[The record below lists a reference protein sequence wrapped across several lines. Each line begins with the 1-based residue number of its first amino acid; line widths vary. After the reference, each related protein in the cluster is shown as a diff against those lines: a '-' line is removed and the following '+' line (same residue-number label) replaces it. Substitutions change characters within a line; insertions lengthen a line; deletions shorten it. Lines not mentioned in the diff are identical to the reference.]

1 MRSYGEYCSV
11 AKALDVVGDRWTF
24 LIVRELLIRG
34 ACRYTDLKDGLPG
47 IATNLLSDRIREL
60 EGAGLIRRE
69 DAPPPIATTLFHLT
83 DTGAELRPV
92 LDALGQWGVR
102 YMTGLAEGDQFRAH
116 WASLFLRDRSPAG
129 PPVSI
134 ELRQRRQ
141 PCGHRGVR
149 RLGDHPAWP
158 GHGAGPRRAG
168 GPTPDPRPVLG
179 PAHPRRRDGSWPGG
193 QRRRD
198 SAGAPPARGAAVALP
213 KQSCGGTQTP
223 EVERVLTRVA
233 GHGACRI
240 RMGRDHD

>member
-47 IATNLLSDRIREL
+47 IATNLLSDRIRDL
-60 EGAGLIRRE
+60 EGAGLIRRQ

-134 ELRQRRQ
+134 ELRSVGSPVAIEVSGGSVTTRPGRATAPDLVVQGDPHLILALFSGQ
-141 PCGHRGVR
+141 LTPADVTDRGLEISGDVTVLE
-149 RLGDHPAWP
+149 RLLPA
-158 GHGAGPRRAG
+158 
-168 GPTPDPRPVLG
+168 
-179 PAHPRRRDGSWPGG
+179 
-193 QRRRD
+193 
-198 SAGAPPARGAAVALP
+198 AATA
-213 KQSCGGTQTP
+213 
-223 EVERVLTRVA
+223 A
-233 GHGACRI
+233 
-240 RMGRDHD
+240 

>member
-102 YMTGLAEGDQFRAH
+102 YMTGLAEGEQFRAH

-134 ELRQRRQ
+134 ELRSV
-141 PCGHRGVR
+141 G
-149 RLGDHPAWP
+149 
-158 GHGAGPRRAG
+158 
-168 GPTPDPRPVLG
+168 RPVTIEVSG
-179 PAHPRRRDGSWPGG
+179 GSVTTRPGRSTAPDLIVHGDPHLILALLSG
-193 QRRRD
+193 QLTAAD
-198 SAGAPPARGAAVALP
+198 VTGRGLEISGDVTVLERLLPEAATA
-213 KQSCGGTQTP
+213 
-223 EVERVLTRVA
+223 A
-233 GHGACRI
+233 
-240 RMGRDHD
+240 